1 MRSGTLPHPLVAG
14 FGEACALALR
24 EMVHNLLLEL
34 TLALALAL
42 TPSLALA
49 LP

>member
-24 EMVHNLLLEL
+24 EMVRANPS
-34 TLALALAL
+34 TYP
-42 TPSLALA
+42 TPTRT
-49 LP
+49 